1 MLFTSRRRTE
11 YWQIIWV
18 QWSQVYFWFPLLI
31 SCVLQ
36 DFQQKLRGLS
46 GLLLCVF
53 STHFF
58 FLSRIYRNQ
67 KICSAFTHSKVS
79 FFFASQYLAPCK
91 HNTGAERASRGV
103 CAQNARLMAMHSLL
117 YRTFTSSLRKR
128 GFLGFSLMPSHRC
141 SYRIQLLYLSSVGG
155 LSDTDYSTGPK

>member
-1 MLFTSRRRTE
+1 MSFKTFDKSLEVYQGFFF
-11 YWQIIWV
+11 V
-18 QWSQVYFWFPLLI
+18 CSQLI
-31 SCVLQ
+31 
-36 DFQQKLRGLS
+36 
-46 GLLLCVF
+46 
-53 STHFF
+53 FF